1 MMISPET
8 YYEMNLKGKSP
19 KEIMKKI
26 RFLKTQIGQLKRSIE
41 NADDIVCEVFPCR
54 LTRLKC
60 ERDYLERAIQAYEEA
75 GGEYVRSKAEQKDH
89 DFNKA
94 LDSMSKLVFTIGG
107 FFCGQETR
115 TFTISDDQVLVDVEK
130 TMISMDKEEKYGP
143 YRKEDFISGI
153 KALHIG
159 EWKRTYNDPLVM
171 DGTQWELDI
180 YYNNGRK
187 AVKISG
193 SNAYPYNFEDLKEF
207 LEVET
212 EDEEYE
218 QNQD

>member
-8 YYEMNLKGKSP
+8 YYEMNLQGKSP

-26 RFLKTQIGQLKRSIE
+26 RSLKIQIGQLKRSIE
-41 NADDIVCEVFPCR
+41 NADDIVCEVFPGR

-89 DFNKA
+89 DFNET

-107 FFCGQETR
+107 FFCGHETR
-115 TFTISDDQVLVDVEK
+115 TFTVSDGQVLVDVEK
-130 TMISMDKEEKYGP
+130 TMISMDKEEYGL

-159 EWKRTYNDPLVM
+159 EWKRTYKDPLVM

-180 YYNNGRK
+180 YYNNGRRPT
-187 AVKISG
+187 KISG
-193 SNAYPYNFEDLKEF
+193 SNAYPYNFDDLKEF
-207 LEVET
+207 LEVEM
-212 EDEEYE
+212 EDEEDE
-218 QNQD
+218 QDQD

>member
-8 YYEMNLKGKSP
+8 YYEMNLKGKSQE
-19 KEIMKKI
+19 EIMKKI
-26 RFLKTQIGQLKRSIE
+26 RSLKIQIGQLKRSIE
-41 NADDIVCEVFPCR
+41 NTDDMVLEVFPSR

-60 ERDYLERAIQAYEEA
+60 DRDYLERAIRAYEEA

-89 DFNKA
+89 DFNEA

-107 FFCGQETR
+107 FFCGHETR
-115 TFTISDDQVLVDVEK
+115 TFTVSDGQVLVDVEK
-130 TMISMDKEEKYGP
+130 TMISMDKEEYGP
-143 YRKEDFISGI
+143 YRKEEFISGI

-159 EWKRTYNDPLVM
+159 EWKRTYNDLLVM

-193 SNAYPYNFEDLKEF
+193 SNAYPYNFDDLKEF
-207 LEVET
+207 LEVEM
-212 EDEEYE
+212 EDEEDE
-218 QNQD
+218 QDQD

>member
-8 YYEMNLKGKSP
+8 YYEMNLKGKSQE
-19 KEIMKKI
+19 EIMKKI
-26 RFLKTQIGQLKRSIE
+26 RSLKIQIRQLKRSIE
-41 NADDIVCEVFPCR
+41 NTDVMAFEVFPSR

-60 ERDYLERAIQAYEEA
+60 DRDYLERAIRAYEEA

-89 DFNKA
+89 DFNEA

-107 FFCGQETR
+107 FFCGHETR

-130 TMISMDKEEKYGP
+130 TMISMDKEEYGP
-143 YRKEDFISGI
+143 YRKEEFISGI

-159 EWKRTYNDPLVM
+159 EWKRTYNDLLVM

-180 YYNNGRK
+180 YYNNGRRPT
-187 AVKISG
+187 KISG
-193 SNAYPYNFEDLKEF
+193 SNAYPYNFDDLKEF
-207 LEVET
+207 LEVEM
-212 EDEEYE
+212 EDEEDE
-218 QNQD
+218 QDQD

>member
-1 MMISPET
+1 MMINPET
-8 YYEMNLKGKSP
+8 YYAMNLKGKSQE
-19 KEIMKKI
+19 EIMKKI
-26 RFLKTQIGQLKRSIE
+26 RSLKIQIGQLKQSIE
-41 NADDIVCEVFPCR
+41 NTDDMVLEVFPSR

-60 ERDYLERAIQAYEEA
+60 DRDYLERAIQAYEEA

-89 DFNKA
+89 DFNEA
-94 LDSMSKLVFTIGG
+94 LDSMSQLMFTIGG

-115 TFTISDDQVLVDVEK
+115 TFTVSDDQVFVDVEK
-130 TMISMDKEEKYGP
+130 TMISMDKEEYGP
-143 YRKEDFISGI
+143 YRKEEFISGI

-159 EWKRTYNDPLVM
+159 EWKRTYNDLLVM

-193 SNAYPYNFEDLKEF
+193 SNAYPYNYEDLKEF
-207 LEVET
+207 LEVEM
-212 EDEEYE
+212 EDEEDE

>member
-8 YYEMNLKGKSP
+8 YYEMNLQGKSP

-26 RFLKTQIGQLKRSIE
+26 RSLKIQIGQLKRSIE
-41 NADDIVCEVFPCR
+41 KTDDMVLEVFPGR

-60 ERDYLERAIQAYEEA
+60 DQDYLERAIQAYEEA
-75 GGEYVRSKAEQKDH
+75 GGEYVRSKAEQKDY

-94 LDSMSKLVFTIGG
+94 LDSMSQLVFTIGG

-115 TFTISDDQVLVDVEK
+115 TFTVSDDQVLVDVEK
-130 TMISMDKEEKYGP
+130 ILISMDKEEEYGP

-159 EWKRTYNDPLVM
+159 EWKRTYKDPLVM

-207 LEVET
+207 LEVEM
-212 EDEEYE
+212 EDEENE

>member
-1 MMISPET
+1 MMISQET
-8 YYEMNLKGKSP
+8 YYEMNLKGKSQE
-19 KEIMKKI
+19 EIMKKI
-26 RFLKTQIGQLKRSIE
+26 RSLKIQIGQLKRSIE
-41 NADDIVCEVFPCR
+41 NADDIVCEVFPGR
-54 LTRLKC
+54 QTRLKC
-60 ERDYLERAIQAYEEA
+60 YRDYLERAIQAYEEA

-89 DFNKA
+89 DFNDA
-94 LDSMSKLVFTIGG
+94 LDSMSQLMSTIGG

-115 TFTISDDQVLVDVEK
+115 TFTVSDGQVLVDVEK
-130 TMISMDKEEKYGP
+130 TMISMDKEEYGP

-207 LEVET
+207 LEVEMENE
-212 EDEEYE
+212 EDE

>member
-8 YYEMNLKGKSP
+8 YYEMNLQGKSP
-19 KEIMKKI
+19 KEIMEKI
-26 RFLKTQIGQLKRSIE
+26 RSLKIQIGLLKRSIE
-41 NADDIVCEVFPCR
+41 NADDIVCEVFPGR

-60 ERDYLERAIQAYEEA
+60 DRDYLERAIQAYEEA

-89 DFNKA
+89 DFNEA
-94 LDSMSKLVFTIGG
+94 LDSMSQLMFTIGG

-130 TMISMDKEEKYGP
+130 TMISMDKEEYGP
-143 YRKEDFISGI
+143 YRKEDFIYGI

-159 EWKRTYNDPLVM
+159 EWKRTYKDPLIM

-207 LEVET
+207 LEVEM
-212 EDEEYE
+212 EDEEDE

>member
-8 YYEMNLKGKSP
+8 YYEMNLQGKSP
-19 KEIMKKI
+19 KEIMEKI
-26 RFLKTQIGQLKRSIE
+26 RSLKIQIGQLKRSIE
-41 NADDIVCEVFPCR
+41 KTDDIVCEVFPGR

-60 ERDYLERAIQAYEEA
+60 DRDYLERAIQAYEEA

-89 DFNKA
+89 DFNEA

-107 FFCGQETR
+107 FFCGHETR
-115 TFTISDDQVLVDVEK
+115 TFTVSDGQVLVDVEK
-130 TMISMDKEEKYGP
+130 TMISMDKEEYGP

-159 EWKRTYNDPLVM
+159 EWKRTYIDPLVM

-193 SNAYPYNFEDLKEF
+193 SNAYPYNYEDLKEF

-212 EDEEYE
+212 EDEKYE

>member
-1 MMISPET
+1 MMISQET
-8 YYEMNLKGKSP
+8 YYEMNLKGKSQE
-19 KEIMKKI
+19 EIMKKI
-26 RFLKTQIGQLKRSIE
+26 RSLKIQIGQLKRSIE
-41 NADDIVCEVFPCR
+41 NTDDMVLEVFPSR

-60 ERDYLERAIQAYEEA
+60 DRDYLERAIQAYEEA

-89 DFNKA
+89 DFNEA

-107 FFCGQETR
+107 FFCGHETR
-115 TFTISDDQVLVDVEK
+115 TFTVSDGQVLVDVEK
-130 TMISMDKEEKYGP
+130 TMISMDKEEYGP
-143 YRKEDFISGI
+143 YRKEKFISGI

-159 EWKRTYNDPLVM
+159 EWKRTYNDLLVM

-207 LEVET
+207 LEVEMENE
-212 EDEEYE
+212 EDE

>member
-1 MMISPET
+1 MTISPET
-8 YYEMNLKGKSP
+8 YYEMNMQGKSP
-19 KEIMKKI
+19 KEIMEKI
-26 RFLKTQIGQLKRSIE
+26 RSLKMQIGQLKRRIE
-41 NADDIVCEVFPCR
+41 KTDDMVLEVFPGR

-60 ERDYLERAIQAYEEA
+60 DRDYLERAIQAYEEA

-89 DFNKA
+89 DFNEA
-94 LDSMSKLVFTIGG
+94 LDSMSKLVFTIGD

-130 TMISMDKEEKYGP
+130 TMISMDKEEEYGP
-143 YRKEDFISGI
+143 YMKEDFISGI

-159 EWKRTYNDPLVM
+159 EWKRTYIDPLVL

-180 YYNNGRK
+180 YFNNGRRST
-187 AVKISG
+187 KISG

-207 LEVET
+207 LEVEM

>member
-8 YYEMNLKGKSP
+8 YYEMNLQGKSP

-26 RFLKTQIGQLKRSIE
+26 RSLKIQIGQLKRSIE
-41 NADDIVCEVFPCR
+41 NADDIVCEVFPGR

-89 DFNKA
+89 DFNET

-130 TMISMDKEEKYGP
+130 TMISMDKEEYGL

-159 EWKRTYNDPLVM
+159 EWKRTYKDPLVM

-180 YYNNGRK
+180 YYNNGRRPT
-187 AVKISG
+187 KISG
-193 SNAYPYNFEDLKEF
+193 SNAYPYNFDDLKEF
-207 LEVET
+207 LEVEM
-212 EDEEYE
+212 EDEEDE
-218 QNQD
+218 QDQD

>member
-8 YYEMNLKGKSP
+8 YYEMNLKGKSQE
-19 KEIMKKI
+19 EIMKKI
-26 RFLKTQIGQLKRSIE
+26 RSLKIKIGQLKRSIE
-41 NADDIVCEVFPCR
+41 NTDDMVLEVFPGR

-60 ERDYLERAIQAYEEA
+60 ERDYLDRAIQTYEEA
-75 GGEYVRSKAEQKDH
+75 GGVYVRSKAEQKDH
-89 DFNKA
+89 DFNEA

-107 FFCGQETR
+107 FFCGHETR
-115 TFTISDDQVLVDVEK
+115 TFTVVGDQVFVDVEK
-130 TMISMDKEEKYGP
+130 TMISMDKEEHDP

-159 EWKRTYNDPLVM
+159 EWKRTYNALLVM

-180 YYNNGRK
+180 YYNNGRRPT
-187 AVKISG
+187 KISG
-193 SNAYPYNFEDLKEF
+193 SNAYPYNFDDLKEF
-207 LEVET
+207 LEVEM

-218 QNQD
+218 QDQD

>member
-8 YYEMNLKGKSP
+8 YYEMNLQGKSP

-26 RFLKTQIGQLKRSIE
+26 RSLKIQIGQLKRSIE
-41 NADDIVCEVFPCR
+41 KTDDIVCEVFPGR

-60 ERDYLERAIQAYEEA
+60 DRDYLERAIQAYEEA

-89 DFNKA
+89 DFNEA
-94 LDSMSKLVFTIGG
+94 LDSMSQLMFTIGG

-130 TMISMDKEEKYGP
+130 TMISMDKEEYGL

-180 YYNNGRK
+180 YYNNGRRST
-187 AVKISG
+187 KISG

-207 LEVET
+207 LEVEMENE
-212 EDEEYE
+212 EDE

>member
-8 YYEMNLKGKSP
+8 YYEMNLQGKSP
-19 KEIMKKI
+19 KEIMEKI
-26 RFLKTQIGQLKRSIE
+26 RSLKIQIGQLKRSIE
-41 NADDIVCEVFPCR
+41 NADDIVCEVFSGR

-60 ERDYLERAIQAYEEA
+60 NRDYLERAIQAYEEA

-89 DFNKA
+89 DFNEA
-94 LDSMSKLVFTIGG
+94 LDSMSQLMFTSGG

-115 TFTISDDQVLVDVEK
+115 TFTISDDQVFVDVEK
-130 TMISMDKEEKYGP
+130 PVMTMDKGEEYGP

-159 EWKRTYNDPLVM
+159 EWKRTYKDPLIL

-193 SNAYPYNFEDLKEF
+193 SNAYPYNFEDLKEL
-207 LEVET
+207 LEVEM
-212 EDEEYE
+212 EDEEDE

>member
-8 YYEMNLKGKSP
+8 YYEMNLKGKSQE
-19 KEIMKKI
+19 EIMKKI
-26 RFLKTQIGQLKRSIE
+26 RSLKIQIGQLKRSIE
-41 NADDIVCEVFPCR
+41 NTDDMVLEVFPSR

-60 ERDYLERAIQAYEEA
+60 DRDYLERAIRAYEEA

-89 DFNKA
+89 DFNEA

-107 FFCGQETR
+107 FFCGHETR
-115 TFTISDDQVLVDVEK
+115 TFTVSDGQVLVDVEK
-130 TMISMDKEEKYGP
+130 TMISMDKEEYGP
-143 YRKEDFISGI
+143 YRKEEFISGI

-159 EWKRTYNDPLVM
+159 EWKRTYNDLLVM

-180 YYNNGRK
+180 YYNNGRRST
-187 AVKISG
+187 KISG
-193 SNAYPYNFEDLKEF
+193 SNAYPYNFDDLKEF
-207 LEVET
+207 LEVEM
-212 EDEEYE
+212 EDEEDE